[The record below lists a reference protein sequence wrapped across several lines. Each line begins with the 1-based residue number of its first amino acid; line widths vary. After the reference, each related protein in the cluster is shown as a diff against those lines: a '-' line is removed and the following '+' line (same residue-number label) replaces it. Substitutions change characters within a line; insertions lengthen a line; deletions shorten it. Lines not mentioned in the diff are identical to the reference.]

1 MEPKG
6 QTRLGN
12 KFTTSLGHA
21 RLCPF
26 IFKKAAKSDIQING
40 GVEFTP
46 PKKGKF

>member
-6 QTRLGN
+6 QTRLDN
-12 KFTTSLGHA
+12 KFMASLGHA

-26 IFKKAAKSDIQING
+26 IFKKAAKGDIQINRG
-40 GVEFTP
+40 LGFTP